1 MISNSQLR
9 SEART
14 SLGNGKWG
22 IAIGGFLIYFIITQA
37 IGLIPIIGPIGNILL
52 GGPFAVGLM
61 YFYLKI
67 SRDEQVE
74 IEDLFIAFKNKNQ
87 FLASLVAFLLII
99 ALVVPTLIVSL
110 IIWIFLIIGKDSIEK
125 FFESIGEF
133 TGNLNAFNIQ
143 TELLL
148 YEPNVIDSISNDQNW
163 MVIILG
169 FILVVL
175 IPMIYISLSL
185 SQIFFIIA
193 DDENISGL
201 EAFKKSWILMKNQKL
216 NLFLLQLSFIGW
228 VFLSILTIFIGFI
241 FLNPYIY
248 TSYAKFFDNLK

>member
-9 SEART
+9 SEARI

-74 IEDLFIAFKNKNQ
+74 IEDLFLAFKNKNQ

-99 ALVVPTLIVSL
+99 ALVVAT
-110 IIWIFLIIGKDSIEK
+110 
-125 FFESIGEF
+125 
-133 TGNLNAFNIQ
+133 
-143 TELLL
+143 
-148 YEPNVIDSISNDQNW
+148 
-163 MVIILG
+163 
-169 FILVVL
+169 
-175 IPMIYISLSL
+175 
-185 SQIFFIIA
+185 
-193 DDENISGL
+193 
-201 EAFKKSWILMKNQKL
+201 
-216 NLFLLQLSFIGW
+216 
-228 VFLSILTIFIGFI
+228 
-241 FLNPYIY
+241 
-248 TSYAKFFDNLK
+248 

>member
-1 MISNSQLR
+1 
-9 SEART
+9 
-14 SLGNGKWG
+14 
-22 IAIGGFLIYFIITQA
+22 
-37 IGLIPIIGPIGNILL
+37 
-52 GGPFAVGLM
+52 
-61 YFYLKI
+61 
-67 SRDEQVE
+67 
-74 IEDLFIAFKNKNQ
+74 
-87 FLASLVAFLLII
+87 
-99 ALVVPTLIVSL
+99 
-110 IIWIFLIIGKDSIEK
+110 
-125 FFESIGEF
+125 
-133 TGNLNAFNIQ
+133 
-143 TELLL
+143 
-148 YEPNVIDSISNDQNW
+148 

>member
-9 SEART
+9 SEARI

-22 IAIGGFLIYFIITQA
+22 IAIGGFLIYIIITQA
-37 IGLIPIIGPIGNILL
+37 LGLIPIIGPIGNLLL

-74 IEDLFIAFKNKNQ
+74 IEDLFLAFKNKKQ

-99 ALVVPTLIVSL
+99 ALFIPTLILSL
-110 IIWIFLIIGKDSIEK
+110 IIWIFIIIGKESIEK
-125 FFESIGEF
+125 FIESIGQF
-133 TGNLNAFNIQ
+133 SGNLNAFNIQ
-143 TELLL
+143 TELPM
-148 YEPNVIDSISNDQNW
+148 YEPNVIDSISDNPNW

-175 IPMIYISLSL
+175 IPIIYISLSI
-185 SQIFFIIA
+185 SQTFFIIA

-201 EAFKKSWILMKNQKL
+201 EAFKKSWTLMKNQKL
-216 NLFLLQLSFIGW
+216 NFFLFQLSFIGW
-228 VFLSILTIFIGFI
+228 AILSILTLFLGFI

>member
-9 SEART
+9 SEARI

-74 IEDLFIAFKNKNQ
+74 IEDLFLAFKNKNQ

-110 IIWIFLIIGKDSIEK
+110 IIWIFLIIQLNVYQ
-125 FFESIGEF
+125 
-133 TGNLNAFNIQ
+133 TGF
-143 TELLL
+143 
-148 YEPNVIDSISNDQNW
+148 
-163 MVIILG
+163 
-169 FILVVL
+169 
-175 IPMIYISLSL
+175 
-185 SQIFFIIA
+185 SQ
-193 DDENISGL
+193 
-201 EAFKKSWILMKNQKL
+201 
-216 NLFLLQLSFIGW
+216 
-228 VFLSILTIFIGFI
+228 
-241 FLNPYIY
+241 
-248 TSYAKFFDNLK
+248 